1 MNCGK
6 LRLRY
11 SSISIAAIAVSLLIS
26 LSVFHPYPYDNV
38 VTRWGLAER
47 LVSQGSI
54 SIDPWSGLTSDKA
67 EYKGHYYSDKSF
79 LPSAVAAISVIPL
92 RLLNGITAP
101 DVYPVGGIDRYI
113 AERLTVSVALFAL
126 LLLLRRYC
134 KRDCALP
141 VIAVGLGSI
150 LLPYSTLLYTHVP
163 AALLLF
169 ACYVTQRDGKY
180 LASDVLGALA
190 VSYEY
195 TLLLPFLVMLL
206 YRDRHYWNR
215 WRGIRIPLILLLAF
229 LPQLAHNWIAFGSPF
244 RMGYSLEVES
254 SFPVVSSGFFGFT
267 YPTPERLFMILLSPE
282 RGIFFYMPWAALG
295 FWGLLGGRDWLQRL
309 RSDPLP
315 AMVILY
321 IILYAAQNAT
331 TAGWAY
337 GQRYLIAIVPFLA
350 LGLGRFATGSNI
362 RKSLAAAAV
371 LPGIILALLGTFG
384 EVHLPVHPVSNPLPL
399 PQFNISLEMML
410 RGHHSTWLLGG
421 AGIVLLSAAALACW
435 FAVMRKAGLRWISM
449 MWIPP
454 WLLLAVISLG
464 EDWGGKV
471 DYYRGILAQH
481 RGEWNLAAE
490 YYEKALE
497 DETAPDVVR
506 TKLMYVRSRAA
517 SI

>member
-1 MNCGK
+1 M
-6 LRLRY
+6 RY
-11 SSISIAAIAVSLLIS
+11 SSLSIAAIAVSLLIS
-26 LSVFHPYPYDNV
+26 LSVFHPCPYDNV

-47 LVSQGSI
+47 LISQGSI
-54 SIDPWSGLTSDKA
+54 RIDPWSSLTSDKA
-67 EYKGHYYSDKSF
+67 EYEGHYYSDKSF
-79 LPSAVAAISVIPL
+79 LPSALAAISVAPL
-92 RLLNGITAP
+92 RLLNCITEFDA
-101 DVYPVGGIDRYI
+101 YQVGGIGRYI
-113 AERLTVSVALFAL
+113 AERMTVSLALLAL

-134 KRDCALP
+134 KREGTYCTLPIIAL
-141 VIAVGLGSI
+141 GLGSI

-169 ACYVTQRDGKY
+169 SCYVTQRNGKY

-206 YRDRHYWNR
+206 YRDRDYWNI
-215 WRGIRIPLILLLAF
+215 WRGARVPLILLLAF
-229 LPQLAHNWIAFGSPF
+229 LPQLAHNWSAFGNPF
-244 RMGYSLEVES
+244 RLGYSLEAES
-254 SFPVVSSGFFGFT
+254 SFAVVSTGFFGFT
-267 YPTPERLFMILLSPE
+267 YPSLGRLFMILFSPE

-295 FWGLLGGRDWLQRL
+295 LWGLLGGSGWLQRL

-315 AMVILY
+315 AAVILY
-321 IILYAAQNAT
+321 IMLYAAQNAS

-350 LGLGRFATGSNI
+350 LGLGRFAAGSNL
-362 RKSLAAAAV
+362 RRSLAAAAV

-384 EVHLPVHPVSNPLPL
+384 EVHMPVHPVSNPIPL
-399 PQFNISLEMML
+399 PQFNISLNMML
-410 RGHHSTWLLGG
+410 RGHHSTWLFG
-421 AGIVLLSAAALACW
+421 AVGTLLLSAAALTCW
-435 FAVMRKAGLRWISM
+435 SALMRKAGLRWISM

-481 RGEWNLAAE
+481 RGEWLLAAE
-490 YYEKALE
+490 YYEEAIK
-497 DETAPDVVR
+497 DESAPDIVR
-506 TKLMYVRSRAA
+506 RRLSYVRSRAA